1 MRRSVVQHARRHQPG
16 TGLSM
21 DFDLVLRDVRLPD
34 SKPDQPVTDIGVKG
48 GKIVAIAPKLGGAA
62 KEEMKGGNRLVC
74 SGFVETHIH
83 LDKACILGR
92 CEHTTKRSPHLAM
105 ERVSAVKHTM
115 TVEDVIE
122 RASATIEKCISHGAT
137 RMRTHSEVDPKI
149 GLRGVEGVKAL
160 IDKYKWAIDLEVC
173 VMPQEGLTNNPG
185 TDELMIEALKNGATV
200 VGAAPSYDSDSSAQ
214 VRRIFE
220 MAREFDA
227 DIDMHVDSGP
237 TADHL
242 DTLLVCDLA
251 EKYKWGGRVA
261 VGHVGK
267 LATMPFKDLD
277 KVARRMADAGV
288 AATVLT
294 ATDLYLGGRHTD
306 HNVPRNV
313 VDLNF
318 LTERGVTCSIG
329 SNNILNPFT
338 PFGDGQ
344 LLRQINM
351 HGIVTQRG
359 NDDEVKALWDM
370 GTSSAA
376 KLMRKDDYGI
386 KVGGPADLVVLDAP
400 DSITALRTVAP
411 VLAAFKRGRRTVTR
425 EPVRLHKP

>member
-1 MRRSVVQHARRHQPG
+1 
-16 TGLSM
+16 M

-34 SKPDQPVTDIGVKG
+34 STPDQPTTDIGVVRG
-48 GKIVAIAPKLGGAA
+48 RITAIAPKLGGSARD
-62 KEEMKGGNRLVC
+62 EYKGHGRLVC
-74 SGFVETHIH
+74 SGFVDTHIH

-92 CEHTTKRSPHLAM
+92 CEHNTKRMPHLAM
-105 ERVSAVKHTM
+105 ERVSAVKQTM

-122 RASATIEKCISHGAT
+122 RASATIEKCIGHGAT
-137 RMRTHSEVDPKI
+137 RMRPHCEVDPKI
-149 GLRGVEGVKAL
+149 GMRGFEGVKAL
-160 IDKYKWAIDLEVC
+160 VDKYKWAIDIELC

-185 TDELMIEALKNGATV
+185 TDELMVEALNNGARV
-200 VGAAPSYDSDSSAQ
+200 VGAAPSYDSDSAAQ
-214 VRRIFE
+214 IHRVFE
-220 MAREFDA
+220 LAREFDA

-237 TADHL
+237 TAEHL

-251 EKYKWGGRVA
+251 EKHKWGGRVA

-267 LATMPFKDLD
+267 LSTMPFKDLD
-277 KVARRMADAGV
+277 KIARRMADAGV

-313 VDLNF
+313 LDLNF
-318 LTERGVTCSIG
+318 LTERGVTCSVA

-344 LLRQINM
+344 LLRQVNM
-351 HGIVTQRG
+351 HAIVTQRA

-370 GTSSAA
+370 TTKTAA

-386 KVGGPADLVVLDAP
+386 AVGGPADLVVLDAT
-400 DSITALRTVAP
+400 DSVMALRTIAP
-411 VLAAFKRGRRTVTR
+411 VLAAYKRGRRTVTR
-425 EPVRLHKP
+425 EPVQLHRP

>member
-1 MRRSVVQHARRHQPG
+1 
-16 TGLSM
+16 M
-21 DFDLVLRDVRLPD
+21 DFDLVLRNVRLPD
-34 SKPDQPVTDIGVKG
+34 SKPDQPTIDVGVKDG
-48 GKIVAIAPKLGGAA
+48 RIAALAPKLGGSA
-62 KEEMKGGNRLVC
+62 KEEMQGGGRLVC
-74 SGFVETHIH
+74 AGFVDTHIH

-92 CEHTTKRSPHLAM
+92 CEHNTQRMPHLAM

-115 TVEDVIE
+115 TVEDVFE
-122 RASATIEKCISHGAT
+122 RASATIEKCIGHGAT
-137 RMRTHSEVDPKI
+137 RMRPHCEVDPKI
-149 GLRGVEGVKAL
+149 GMRGFEGVKAL
-160 IDKYKWAIDLEVC
+160 VDKYKWAIDIELC

-185 TDELMIEALKNGATV
+185 TDELMVEALKNGARV
-200 VGAAPSYDSDSSAQ
+200 VGAAPSYDSDSAAQ
-214 VRRIFE
+214 IHRVFE
-220 MAREFDA
+220 LAREFDA

-237 TADHL
+237 TAEHL

-267 LATMPFKDLD
+267 LSTMPFKDLD
-277 KVARRMADAGV
+277 KIARRMADTGV

-313 VDLNF
+313 LDLNF
-318 LTERGVTCSIG
+318 LTERGVTCSVA

-344 LLRQINM
+344 LLRQVNM
-351 HGIVTQRG
+351 HAIVTQRA

-370 GTSSAA
+370 TTTTAA

-400 DSITALRTVAP
+400 DSVMALRTIAP

-425 EPVRLHKP
+425 APVELHRP

>member
-1 MRRSVVQHARRHQPG
+1 
-16 TGLSM
+16 M

-34 SKPDQPVTDIGVKG
+34 SKADQPVTDIGVKDG
-48 GKIVAIAPKLGGAA
+48 RIAAIGPKLGGAA

-122 RASATIEKCISHGAT
+122 RASAAIEKCIGHGAT
-137 RMRTHSEVDPKI
+137 RMRPHCEVDPKI
-149 GLRGVEGVKAL
+149 GLRGFEGVKAL
-160 IDKYKWAIDLEVC
+160 VDKYKWAIDIELC

-185 TDELMIEALKNGATV
+185 TDELMVAALKNGAKV

-214 VRRIFE
+214 IRRVFE

-227 DIDMHVDSGP
+227 DIDMHVDSGT
-237 TADHL
+237 TAEHL

-277 KVARRMADAGV
+277 KVAKRMADTGV

-313 VDLNF
+313 VDLNY

-359 NDDEVKALWDM
+359 NDDEVKTLWDM

-376 KLMRKDDYGI
+376 KLMRKKDYGVA
-386 KVGGPADLVVLDAP
+386 VGNPADLVVLDAT

-411 VLAAFKRGRRTVTR
+411 VLAVYKRGKRTVTR
-425 EPVRLHKP
+425 EPVKLHRP

>member
-1 MRRSVVQHARRHQPG
+1 MRAAINGERRFP
-16 TGLSM
+16 M
-21 DFDLVLRDVRLPD
+21 DFDLVLRDVRLAD
-34 SKPDQPVTDIGVKG
+34 ARPDQPTTDIGVKDG
-48 GKIVAIAPKLGGAA
+48 RIAAIARGLGLA
-62 KEEMKGGNRLVC
+62 KEEVKGNGRLVC
-74 SGFVETHIH
+74 SGFVDTHIH

-92 CEHTTKRSPHLAM
+92 CEHTTKRNPHLAM
-105 ERVSAVKHTM
+105 ERVSAVKHTF

-137 RMRTHSEVDPKI
+137 RMRTHSEVDPKV

-160 IDKYKWAIDLEVC
+160 IDKYKWAIDLEIC

-185 TDELMIEALKNGATV
+185 TDELMVAALKNGATV
-200 VGAAPSYDSDSSAQ
+200 VGAAPNYDTDWAAQ
-214 VRRIFE
+214 IRRVFE
-220 MAREFDA
+220 MAREFDV
-227 DIDMHVDSGP
+227 DIDMHLDSG
-237 TADHL
+237 ASAEELH
-242 DTLLVCDLA
+242 TLLVCDLT

-277 KVARRMADAGV
+277 KVAKRMADTGV

-313 VDLNF
+313 VDLNR
-318 LTERGVTCSIG
+318 LTEMGVTCSVG

-344 LLRQINM
+344 LLRQVNM
-351 HGIVTQRG
+351 QAIVTQRG
-359 NDDEVKALWDM
+359 TDAEVRAAWDM
-370 GTSSAA
+370 TTSSAA
-376 KLMRKDDYGI
+376 RLMGLKDYGI
-386 KVGGPADLVVLDAP
+386 AVGAPADLVVLDAP
-400 DSITALRTVAP
+400 DPVTALRTVAP
-411 VLAAFKRGRRTVTR
+411 VLMAYKRGRRTVTR
-425 EPVRLHKP
+425 EPVRLHRP

>member
-1 MRRSVVQHARRHQPG
+1 
-16 TGLSM
+16 M
-21 DFDLVLRDVRLPD
+21 DFDLVLRNVRLPD
-34 SKPDQPVTDIGVKG
+34 AKADQPTIDIGVKDG
-48 GKIVAIAPKLGGAA
+48 RIAALAPKLGGSAR
-62 KEEMKGGNRLVC
+62 EEYKGHGRLVC
-74 SGFVETHIH
+74 SGFVDTHIH

-92 CEHTTKRSPHLAM
+92 CEHNTKRMPHLAM

-115 TVEDVIE
+115 TVEDVFE
-122 RASATIEKCISHGAT
+122 RASATIEKCIGHGAT
-137 RMRTHSEVDPKI
+137 RMRPHCEVDPKI
-149 GLRGVEGVKAL
+149 GMRGFEGVKAL
-160 IDKYKWAIDLEVC
+160 VDKYKWAIDIEIC

-185 TDELMIEALKNGATV
+185 TDELMVEALKNGARV
-200 VGAAPSYDSDSSAQ
+200 VGAAPSYDSDSAAQ
-214 VRRIFE
+214 IHRVFE
-220 MAREFDA
+220 LAREFDA

-237 TADHL
+237 TAEHL

-277 KVARRMADAGV
+277 KVARRMADTGV

-313 VDLNF
+313 LDLNF
-318 LTERGVTCSIG
+318 LTERGVTCSVA

-344 LLRQINM
+344 LLRQVNM
-351 HGIVTQRG
+351 HAIVTQRA

-370 GTSSAA
+370 TTKTAA

-386 KVGGPADLVVLDAP
+386 AVGGPADLVVLDAP
-400 DSITALRTVAP
+400 DSVMALRTIAP
-411 VLAAFKRGRRTVTR
+411 VLAAYKRGRRTVTR
-425 EPVRLHKP
+425 EPVQLHRP

>member
-1 MRRSVVQHARRHQPG
+1 
-16 TGLSM
+16 M

-34 SKPDQPVTDIGVKG
+34 AKPDQPTTDIGVNNG
-48 GKIVAIAPKLGGAA
+48 RIAAIAPKLGGAA
-62 KEEMKGGNRLVC
+62 REEMRGGNRLVC
-74 SGFVETHIH
+74 SGFVDTHIH

-92 CEHTTKRSPHLAM
+92 CEHNTKRMPHLAM

-137 RMRTHSEVDPKI
+137 RMRPHCEVDPKI
-149 GLRGVEGVKAL
+149 GMRGFEGVKAL
-160 IDKYKWAIDLEVC
+160 VDKYKWAIDIELC

-185 TDELMIEALKNGATV
+185 TDELMVEALKNGARV
-200 VGAAPSYDSDSSAQ
+200 VGAAPSYDSDSAAQ
-214 VRRIFE
+214 IHRVFE

-267 LATMPFKDLD
+267 LSTMPFKDLD
-277 KVARRMADAGV
+277 KVARRMADTGV

-318 LTERGVTCSIG
+318 LTERGVTCSVA

-344 LLRQINM
+344 LLRQVNM
-351 HGIVTQRG
+351 HAIVTQRA

-370 GTSSAA
+370 TTSSAA
-376 KLMRKDDYGI
+376 KLMRKEDYGI

-400 DSITALRTVAP
+400 DAITALRTVAP
-411 VLAAFKRGRRTVTR
+411 VLAAYKRGRRTVTR
-425 EPVRLHKP
+425 EPVRLHRP

>member
-1 MRRSVVQHARRHQPG
+1 
-16 TGLSM
+16 M
-21 DFDLVLRDVRLPD
+21 DFDLVLRNVRLSD
-34 SKPDQPVTDIGVKG
+34 TRPDQPTTDIGVKDG
-48 GKIVAIAPKLGGAA
+48 RIAAIARGLGAA
-62 KEEMKGGNRLVC
+62 KDEFQGNGRVV
-74 SGFVETHIH
+74 SAGFVETHIH

-92 CEHTTKRSPHLAM
+92 CEHNTKRMPHLAM

-115 TVEDVIE
+115 TVDDVFD

-137 RMRTHSEVDPKI
+137 RMRPHCEVDPKI
-149 GLRGVEGVKAL
+149 GLRGFEGVKAL
-160 IDKYKWAIDLEVC
+160 VDKYKWAIDIELC

-185 TDELMIEALKNGATV
+185 TDELMVAALKNGAKV

-214 VRRIFE
+214 IRRVFE

-251 EKYKWGGRVA
+251 EKYRWGGRVA

-267 LATMPFKDLD
+267 LATMPFRDLD
-277 KVARRMADAGV
+277 KVAKRMADAGV

-313 VDLNF
+313 LDLNY

-351 HGIVTQRG
+351 HAIVTQRA

-386 KVGGPADLVVLDAP
+386 KVGNPADLVVLDAP
-400 DSITALRTVAP
+400 DSIMALRTTAP
-411 VLAAFKRGRRTVTR
+411 VLAAYKRGRRTVTR
-425 EPVRLHKP
+425 EPVKLHKP

>member
-1 MRRSVVQHARRHQPG
+1 MRADINPG
-16 TGLSM
+16 GGVSM

-48 GKIVAIAPKLGGAA
+48 GKIAAIAPKLGGAA

-83 LDKACILGR
+83 LEKACILGR
-92 CEHTTKRSPHLAM
+92 CEHNTKRMPHLAM

-115 TVEDVIE
+115 TVEDVFE

-137 RMRTHSEVDPKI
+137 RMRPHCEVDPKI
-149 GLRGVEGVKAL
+149 GLRGFEGVKAL
-160 IDKYKWAIDLEVC
+160 VDKYKWAIDIELC

-185 TDELMIEALKNGATV
+185 TDELMVAALKNGAKV
-200 VGAAPSYDSDSSAQ
+200 VGAAPSYDSDSAAQ
-214 VRRIFE
+214 IRRVFE

-351 HGIVTQRG
+351 HAIVTQRA

-400 DSITALRTVAP
+400 DAVMALRTVAP

>member
-1 MRRSVVQHARRHQPG
+1 
-16 TGLSM
+16 M

-34 SKPDQPVTDIGVKG
+34 AKPDQPTTDIGVNNG
-48 GKIVAIAPKLGGAA
+48 RIAAIAPKLGGAA
-62 KEEMKGGNRLVC
+62 REEMRGGNRLVC
-74 SGFVETHIH
+74 SGFVDTHIH

-92 CEHTTKRSPHLAM
+92 CEHNTKRMPHLAM

-137 RMRTHSEVDPKI
+137 RMRPHCEVDPKI
-149 GLRGVEGVKAL
+149 GMRGFEGVKAL
-160 IDKYKWAIDLEVC
+160 VDKYKWAIDIELC

-185 TDELMIEALKNGATV
+185 TDELMVEALKNGARV
-200 VGAAPSYDSDSSAQ
+200 VGAAPSYDSDSAAQ
-214 VRRIFE
+214 IHRIFE

-267 LATMPFKDLD
+267 LSTMPFKDLD
-277 KVARRMADAGV
+277 KVARRMADTGV

-318 LTERGVTCSIG
+318 LTERGVTCSVA

-344 LLRQINM
+344 LLRQVNM
-351 HGIVTQRG
+351 HAIVTQRA

-370 GTSSAA
+370 TTKSAA

-386 KVGGPADLVVLDAP
+386 AVGGPADLVVLDAP
-400 DSITALRTVAP
+400 DAITALRTVAP
-411 VLAAFKRGRRTVTR
+411 VLAAYKRGRRTVTR
-425 EPVRLHKP
+425 EPVRLHRP

>member
-1 MRRSVVQHARRHQPG
+1 
-16 TGLSM
+16 M
-21 DFDLVLRDVRLPD
+21 DFDLVLRDVRLAD
-34 SKPDQPVTDIGVKG
+34 AKPDQPTTDIGVKDG
-48 GKIVAIAPKLGGAA
+48 RIVAIARGLGAA
-62 KEEMKGGNRLVC
+62 KEEVKGNGRVVC

-83 LDKACILGR
+83 LDKSSILGR

-122 RASATIEKCISHGAT
+122 RASGTIEKCISHGAT
-137 RMRTHSEVDPKI
+137 RMRPHCEVDPKI
-149 GLRGVEGVKAL
+149 GMRGFEGVKAL
-160 IDKYKWAIDLEVC
+160 VDKYKWAIDIELC

-185 TDELMIEALKNGATV
+185 TDELMVAALKNGAKV

-214 VRRIFE
+214 IHRVFE

-313 VDLNF
+313 LDLNY
-318 LTERGVTCSIG
+318 LTERGVTCSVA

-344 LLRQINM
+344 LLRQVNM

-370 GTSSAA
+370 TTSSAA
-376 KLMRKDDYGI
+376 RLMRKDDYGI
-386 KVGGPADLVVLDAP
+386 AVGNPADLVVLDAP
-400 DSITALRTVAP
+400 DSITALRSVAP

>member
-1 MRRSVVQHARRHQPG
+1 
-16 TGLSM
+16 M
-21 DFDLVLRDVRLPD
+21 DFDLVLRNVRLAD
-34 SKPDQPVTDIGVKG
+34 ARPDQPTTDVGVKDG
-48 GKIVAIAPKLGGAA
+48 RIVAIARGLGAA
-62 KEEMKGGNRLVC
+62 KEEVQGHGRLVC

-83 LDKACILGR
+83 LDKSCILGR

-115 TVEDVIE
+115 SVEDVIE
-122 RASATIEKCISHGAT
+122 RASGTIEKCISHGAT
-137 RMRTHSEVDPKI
+137 RMRPHCEVDPKI
-149 GLRGVEGVKAL
+149 GMRGFEGVKAL
-160 IDKYKWAIDLEVC
+160 VDKYKWAIDIELC

-185 TDELMIEALKNGATV
+185 TDELMVAALKNGAKV
-200 VGAAPSYDSDSSAQ
+200 VGAAPSYDNDSSAQ
-214 VRRIFE
+214 IRRVFE
-220 MAREFDA
+220 MAREFDV

-237 TADHL
+237 TAEHL

-277 KVARRMADAGV
+277 KVAKRMADTGV

-313 VDLNF
+313 LDLNY
-318 LTERGVTCSIG
+318 LTQHGVTCSVA

-344 LLRQINM
+344 LLRQVNM
-351 HGIVTQRG
+351 HAIVTQRG

-370 GTSSAA
+370 TTSSAA
-376 KLMRKDDYGI
+376 KLMRKTDYGVA
-386 KVGGPADLVVLDAP
+386 VGNPADLVVLDAP
-400 DSITALRTVAP
+400 DSVTALRTVAP